1 VSSSVRRASVVK
13 ALAASLACALLAWSA
28 GVQAETVTTSAKF
41 ARLEDYDTGT
51 VLFDKAGEES
61 MAPAS
66 TSKLMVAEIVFR
78 ELKEGRLKLD
88 DKLHVSEHAWRTGGA
103 HAHGSAMFL
112 AVKSDVRV
120 EDLLRGLLVQSGN
133 DAAIVLAEGIAGSE
147 DSFVALMN
155 KRAAELGLAHSH
167 FTNAWGRSDDAE
179 RVTAK
184 DMAALARHL
193 IRDYPEYYHYF
204 GEKEFTWNKIRQL
217 NRNPLLTMDIGADG
231 LKTGDTEESGFGLVG
246 SALQGDQR
254 LIVVVNGAKTAAE
267 RAEEARK
274 LLNWGFH
281 AFDVQTFFAPG
292 DVVGAANVYGGVA
305 ATVDLTPAAPVKVF
319 VPKAGA
325 DKLTAKIVY
334 QGPLAAPVA
343 EGSPVGELRIYQGDT
358 EMLRAPLKT
367 RTAVAQAGLVGRAA
381 DAAEELAKS
390 LVLRAWRRP

>member
-1 VSSSVRRASVVK
+1 MSSSVRRTVAVC
-13 ALAASLACALLAWSA
+13 AYLAAVSIA
-28 GVQAETVTTSAKF
+28 GAETVTTSAKF

-51 VLFDKAGEES
+51 VLFDKAGEAP

-66 TSKLMVAEIVFR
+66 TSKLIVAEIVFR

-133 DAAIVLAEGIAGSE
+133 DAAIVFAEGLAGSE
-147 DSFVALMN
+147 ESFVTLMN
-155 KRAAELGLAHSH
+155 KRAGELGLTHSH
-167 FTNAWGRSDDAE
+167 FSNVWGRSDPDE
-179 RVTAK
+179 LVTAQ

-204 GEKEFTWNKIRQL
+204 AEKEFTWNKIRQL

-231 LKTGDTEESGFGLVG
+231 LKTGDTAESGFGLVG
-246 SALQGDQR
+246 SALQGEQR

-274 LLNWGFH
+274 LLNWGFRG
-281 AFDVQTFFAPG
+281 FDVQTYYSPG
-292 DVVGAANVYGGVA
+292 EVVGAADVYGGVS
-305 ATVDLTPAAPVKVF
+305 ATVDLTPVAPVKVF
-319 VPKAGA
+319 VPKAGG

-343 EGSPVGELRIYQGDT
+343 EGAAVGELRIYQGET

-367 RTAVAQAGLVGRAA
+367 RVAVSQAGLASRAA
-381 DAAEELAKS
+381 DAAKELAKD
-390 LVLRAWRRP
+390 LVRRAWKRP